1 MSGGTVLSLKEV
13 VSGGENQTQGAEG
26 REHRPKSELYVFPT
40 SKGCIWKLLAYS
52 GRWFKL
58 I

>member
-26 REHRPKSELYVFPT
+26 RGHRPKSELYVFST
-40 SKGCIWKLLAYS
+40 SKVMHMEASSLFWKVV
-52 GRWFKL
+52 
-58 I
+58 